1 MKEEFI
7 KGLKDSYTL
16 ILCKISGEKVGTIFY
31 ENLTSLSRGIE
42 KVSELSFTV
51 NKYYGKDGQENPLY
65 NELKVERLIK
75 LDDTETYVIK
85 NITEQNNTL
94 KTVTAFSR
102 EKKLFKIAVEI
113 EDICITLKTKD
124 ENVPNSYT
132 LDELLYDETG
142 WKLGYISP
150 RVQYVSDYT
159 IMDILQ
165 DKPNERNCEN
175 CENKDEPC
183 KCYLTTTE
191 KLRYQESIS
200 SNWYDYIMN
209 EIADQFECYPVFD
222 SYNKVIDL
230 YDEMELGDNLQLILS
245 YDNYLKSKER
255 TTDTEDIVTRLVLS
269 GNNDLNVVGCNPT
282 GYKYIEDFSYF
293 MENGEMSPELTN
305 DLNIYNKVTK
315 GLIERWNELRQEKL
329 EKENKYTEEQRL
341 LLICYSS
348 IRSLE
353 SAVELTDS
361 DSSYRAV
368 LYDQLEE
375 ANDRKTV
382 IENGGGFT
390 NLQGKYEEYIGIN
403 VLYNQIKELSKEITE
418 INMLCKKKYATKNG
432 MVGGEPIFNEE
443 RLNELK
449 EFIYQDTYSNDCITN
464 EEDLMKLGMR
474 KLSEM
479 KYPTKTWSVDVVNFI
494 ERLIDNEFRVQWNG
508 QLGLGDM
515 IILKGE
521 DIEEAIYLVG
531 YTQNFKDKTLQLE
544 LSNKKG
550 NKEFSLSIGERL
562 TQAKEVYKNYKNNK
576 YLLNSIKL
584 NRVGVKYDKING
596 KIL

>member
-1 MKEEFI
+1 MLI
-7 KGLKDSYTL
+7 KGLKESYKL
-16 ILCKISGEKVGTIFY
+16 VLCKINGEPVGTIFY
-31 ENLTSLSRGIE
+31 ENLSSLSRGIE

-51 NKYYGKDGQENPLY
+51 NKYYGKEGNINPLY
-65 NELKVERLIK
+65 DELKVERLIN
-75 LDDTETYVIK
+75 LDEKETYVIK

-102 EKKLFKIAVEI
+102 EKKLFRIAVEI

-132 LDELLYDETG
+132 LNELLYDETG
-142 WKLGYISP
+142 WKLGYISDNV
-150 RVQYVSDYT
+150 RYT
-159 IMDILQ
+159 SNGTILDILQ
-165 DKPNERNCEN
+165 DNQV
-175 CENKDEPC
+175 DV
-183 KCYLTTTE
+183 TTTE
-191 KLRYQESIS
+191 KLRYQESVS

-230 YDEMELGDNLQLILS
+230 YDEMELGDNLQLMLS

-282 GYKYIEDFSYF
+282 GYRYIEDFSYF
-293 MENGEMSPELTN
+293 MEEGEMSSELTN
-305 DLNIYNKVTK
+305 ALNIYNNITK
-315 GLIERWNELRQEKL
+315 NRIIEWDNLRNQKL
-329 EKENKYTEEQRL
+329 EKNNEYTSEQKKL
-341 LLICYSS
+341 LVCYSM
-348 IRSLE
+348 IKSLE
-353 SAVELTDS
+353 SAIELTES
-361 DSSYRAV
+361 DTYKAT
-368 LYDQLEE
+368 LIDQLEAE
-375 ANDRKTV
+375 IDNRVTL
-382 IENGGGFT
+382 EN
-390 NLQGKYEEYIGIN
+390 KID
-403 VLYNQIKELSKEITE
+403 VLYNEIKVLSERISE
-418 INMLCKKKYATKNG
+418 INKLCKKKYATDND
-432 MVGGEPIFNEE
+432 GELIFSEDL
-443 RLNELK
+443 LNELK

-515 IILKGE
+515 IVLKGD

-550 NKEFSLSIGERL
+550 NKDFSLSIGERL

-596 KIL
+596 EIL

>member
-7 KGLKDSYTL
+7 KELKDKYTL
-16 ILCKISGEKVGTIFY
+16 VLCKINGEPVGTIFY
-31 ENLTSLSRGIE
+31 ENLSSLSRGIE

-51 NKYYGKDGQENPLY
+51 NKYYGKEGKINPLY
-65 NELKVERLIK
+65 DELKVERLIN
-75 LDDTETYVIK
+75 LDEKETYVIK

-102 EKKLFKIAVEI
+102 EKKLFRIAVEI

-142 WKLGYISP
+142 WKLGYISDNV
-150 RVQYVSDYT
+150 RYT
-159 IMDILQ
+159 SNGTILDILQ
-165 DKPNERNCEN
+165 DNQV
-175 CENKDEPC
+175 DV
-183 KCYLTTTE
+183 TTTE
-191 KLRYQESIS
+191 KLRYQESVS

-222 SYNKVIDL
+222 SYNKVINL
-230 YDEMELGDNLQLILS
+230 YDEMELGDNLQLMLS

-282 GYKYIEDFSYF
+282 GYRYIEDFSYF
-293 MENGEMSPELTN
+293 MEEGEMSSELTN
-305 DLNIYNKVTK
+305 ALNIYNNITK
-315 GLIERWNELRQEKL
+315 NRIIEWDSLRNQKL
-329 EKENKYTEEQRL
+329 EKNNEYTSEQKKL
-341 LLICYSS
+341 LVCYSM
-348 IRSLE
+348 IKSLE
-353 SAVELTDS
+353 SAIELTES
-361 DSSYRAV
+361 DTYKAT
-368 LYDQLEE
+368 LIDQLEAE
-375 ANDRKTV
+375 IDNRVTL
-382 IENGGGFT
+382 EN
-390 NLQGKYEEYIGIN
+390 KID
-403 VLYNQIKELSKEITE
+403 VLYNEIKVLSERISE
-418 INMLCKKKYATKNG
+418 INKLCKKKYATDND
-432 MVGGEPIFNEE
+432 GELIFSEDL
-443 RLNELK
+443 LNELK

-515 IILKGE
+515 IILRGE

-576 YLLNSIKL
+576 YLLNNIKL

-596 KIL
+596 EIL